1 MSSNQIQCANRDK
14 NKAACPCKAVTCARH
29 GVCCECIA
37 NHRAAGNKP
46 ACMK

>member
-1 MSSNQIQCANRDK
+1 MAPNQTTCINRDK
-14 NKAACPCKAVTCARH
+14 NNTACPCKSDKCARH

-37 NHRAAGNKP
+37 YHRAAGNKP